1 MPSLSQLPSLKGIS
15 ERIKLTEDEA
25 RDLDELMREQY
36 QLVRYDFSD
45 EQKSF
50 AQLTAKKILKNV
62 EEALKQ

>member
-36 QLVRYDFSD
+36 QHVRYDFSD
-45 EQKSF
+45 EQKRL